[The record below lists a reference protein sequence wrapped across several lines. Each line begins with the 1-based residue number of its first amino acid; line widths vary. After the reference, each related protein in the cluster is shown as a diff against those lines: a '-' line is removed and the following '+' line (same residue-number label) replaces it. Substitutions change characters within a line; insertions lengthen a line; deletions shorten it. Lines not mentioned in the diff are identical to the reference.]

1 MKVGILTFQQA
12 INYGAV
18 LQLYALQHVLQKL
31 QIDTDVINYISPK
44 LKQDYK
50 VIRFKTLK
58 DFLAKIFVAKAFCER
73 KRKFENFEKTYLNL
87 TDKFYAKEEL
97 VLASKNYDYII
108 SGSDQVWNYLI
119 TNTDTT
125 YLLDFV
131 KDRNKK
137 LSYAA
142 SFGVSSI
149 PANLKELYKNLLK
162 DFKGISVREKQGQNI
177 IKELCNLDVSVV
189 LDPTLLLNK
198 NEWLKLNFSKQ
209 KRQKY
214 ILVYCLRKSNLLNG
228 MAKILKRETG
238 FELVILSPRT
248 KYTYSKFSA
257 ATAGPEEFIELFMNA
272 EYVLT
277 NSFHGT
283 AFSINFN
290 KKFLVDLD
298 TKSAQNTNSRLLN
311 ILELV
316 NLTGRIVSEPQDI
329 RKMYEEI
336 DYKKV
341 NGILNIERK
350 TSLDYLKISLGINE

>member
-12 INYGAV
+12 INYGAI
-18 LQLYALQHVLQKL
+18 LQLYALQHMIQKI
-31 QIDTDVINYISPK
+31 QIDTDVINYMSPK

-58 DFLAKIFVAKAFCER
+58 DFLAKVFAAKAFCER
-73 KRKFENFEKTYLNL
+73 KRKFKNFEKIYLNL
-87 TDKFYAKEEL
+87 TSEFYTKNELKF
-97 VLASKNYDYII
+97 ASKKYDYII
-108 SGSDQVWNYLI
+108 TGSDQVWNYLI
-119 TNTDTT
+119 TNIDST

-131 KDRNKK
+131 EDRNKK

-142 SFGVSSI
+142 SFGIEKI
-149 PANLKELYKNLLK
+149 PNNLKEKYKNLLK
-162 DFKGISVREKQGQNI
+162 DFKAISVREKQGQNI
-177 IKELCNLDVSVV
+177 IKELCNLDVPVV

-198 NEWLKLNFSKQ
+198 NEWSKLNLPKE
-209 KRQKY
+209 KREKY
-214 ILVYCLRKSNLLNG
+214 ILVYCLRKSDLLND
-228 MAKILKRETG
+228 MAKTLQRETD
-238 FELVILSPRT
+238 FKLVILNPRARFM
-248 KYTYSKFSA
+248 YSRFSA
-257 ATAGPEEFIELFMNA
+257 ATAGPEEFVELFMNA

-290 KKFLVDLD
+290 KNFLVDLD
-298 TKSAQNTNSRLLN
+298 GNAAQNTNSRLLN

-316 NLTGRIVSEPQDI
+316 NLTDRIVSEPQDI

-341 NGILNIERK
+341 NEILDIERK
-350 TSLDYLKISLGINE
+350 KSLDYLKISLGINE